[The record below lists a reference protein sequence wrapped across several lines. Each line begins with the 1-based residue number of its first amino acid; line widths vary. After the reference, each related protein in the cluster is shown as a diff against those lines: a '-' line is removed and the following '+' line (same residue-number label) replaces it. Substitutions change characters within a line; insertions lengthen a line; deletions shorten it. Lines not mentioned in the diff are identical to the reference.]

1 VLPAAVL
8 VGASALRPIGDNS
21 FLWHVR
27 AGALQLEAGEVL
39 RTDPFSFTNAGEAWR
54 TQSWLAELAYGALE
68 RATGGLA
75 WVGPMIALIG
85 LITLAFAGLAVYAR
99 VRSIRPVTVSVSVL
113 ALGFLYFS
121 VPRPVLVSFALLAVL
136 MVVLAQ
142 SERLAWA
149 LVPLLWLWALLHAT
163 WVIALAVVAL
173 EIVRRRSKKLF
184 LAGAMAGV
192 VTLLT
197 PHGIEMWR
205 FALDLSRD
213 REALAY
219 LSEWQP
225 PDFTSAVLWPFL
237 VMLIGLLV
245 AAVKGKL
252 SSWDLPVVIPILL
265 LGLLQERTVFV
276 ALLLLLPYAAE
287 AIPQSTR
294 AADSDREAPVMNWL
308 IAGTVA
314 VGLFGVFFSAEVEFS
329 KKFPA
334 ELADRLEADAVF
346 HGVGV
351 GGYLIYANGPDRPV
365 YVDDRAELYGEPGFK
380 EFTNAVRGVG
390 YREVFERWGIT
401 EALAEKDWPLV
412 VDLVE
417 DGWLEVATEHDFVLL
432 RAP

>member
-1 VLPAAVL
+1 LPAVVL
-8 VGASALRPIGDNS
+8 VGAFALRPIGDNS

-39 RTDPFSFTNAGEAWR
+39 RSDPFSFTHAGEAWR
-54 TQSWLAELAYGALE
+54 TQSWLAELAYGFLE
-68 RATGGLA
+68 RLAGGLV
-75 WVGPMIALIG
+75 WVGPMIALVG
-85 LITLAFAGLAVYAR
+85 LITLAFAGMAVYAR
-99 VRSIRPVTVSVSVL
+99 VRSIRAVTVSVSVL

-121 VPRPVLVSFALLAVL
+121 VPRPVLLSFALLAVL

-173 EIVRRRSKKLF
+173 EIVRRRSKKLV

-205 FALDLSRD
+205 FALNLSSD

-237 VMLIGLLV
+237 VMLVGLLV
-245 AAVKGKL
+245 AAVGGRF
-252 SSWDLPVVIPILL
+252 SMWDLTVVVPILL
-265 LGLLQERTVFV
+265 LGLMQERTVFV
-276 ALLLLLPYAAE
+276 ALLLLLPYASE

-294 AADSDREAPVMNWL
+294 AADADREAPVMNWL

-314 VGLFGVFFSAEVEFS
+314 VGLVAVFFSAEVEFS
-329 KKFPA
+329 EKFPV
-334 ELADRLEADAVF
+334 ELADRLEAESAF

-351 GGYLIYANGPDRPV
+351 GGYLIYANGPDRRV
-365 YVDDRAELYGEPGFK
+365 YIDDRAELYGEAGFR
-380 EFTNAVRGVG
+380 EFTDVARGVG
-390 YREVFERWGIT
+390 YSEVFERWSIT

-417 DGWLEVATEHDFVLL
+417 DGWLEIATEHDFVLL